1 MDIKLPAELLTVLRK
16 AKRVAVLTGAGI
28 SAESKIPTFRDAM
41 TGLWASFS
49 PEELATPQAF
59 ARNPRMVWDWYAFRR
74 EMCAKALPNPGHLAL
89 AELEQRFEEFTLT
102 TQNVDGLHQRAG
114 SRRVLELH
122 GSIARVK
129 CVDTGRLLEG
139 EIPACDNPPPRHP
152 QTGGLLRPDVVWF
165 GEALPEAAFMESAR
179 AARNADVYFTIGT
192 SALVYPA
199 AALPIE
205 ALKAGATVVEIN
217 PTETAFSS
225 TASYSLRGKA
235 GEVLPALV
243 AALHA

>member
-49 PEELATPQAF
+49 PEELATPEAF

-74 EMCAKALPNPGHLAL
+74 EMCAKALPNPGHMAL
-89 AELEQRFEEFTLT
+89 AELEQRFDEFTLT

-129 CVDTGRLLEG
+129 CADTGRLLEG
-139 EIPACDNPPPRHP
+139 EIPACDEPPPRHP

-235 GEVLPALV
+235 GEVLPTIV
-243 AALHA
+243 AAL

>member
-1 MDIKLPAELLTVLRK
+1 MNTELPSELLTELRK

-49 PEELATPQAF
+49 PEDLATPEAF

-89 AELEQRFEEFTLT
+89 AELETRFEEFTLT

-122 GSIARVK
+122 GSITRVK
-129 CVDTGRLLEG
+129 CADTGRLLEG

-165 GEALPEAAFMESAR
+165 GEALPERALLESAR
-179 AARNADVYFTIGT
+179 AALSCDVYFTIGT

-217 PTETAFSS
+217 PTETPFSN

-235 GEVLPALV
+235 GEVLPALL
-243 AALHA
+243 AALQG

>member
-1 MDIKLPAELLTVLRK
+1 MNLNIPADLISELRQ

-49 PEELATPQAF
+49 PEELATPEAF
-59 ARNPRMVWDWYAFRR
+59 ARNPRMVWEWYAFRR
-74 EMCAKALPNPGHLAL
+74 EMCAKALPNPGHMAL
-89 AELEQRFEEFTLT
+89 AELEQRFDEFTLT

-114 SRRVLELH
+114 SKRVLELH

-129 CVDTGRLLEG
+129 CADTGRLLEG
-139 EIPACDNPPPRHP
+139 EIPACDEPPPRHP

-165 GEALPEAAFMESAR
+165 GEALPEAALLESAR
-179 AARNADVYFTIGT
+179 AARNADIYFTIGT

-217 PTETAFSS
+217 PTETPFSN

-235 GEVLPALV
+235 GEVLPAIV
-243 AALHA
+243 AALYG